1 MGILLLLLLIILQLN
16 KNKSNLLFIL
26 SFIFMWITFGW
37 NEQNPDKHIYEDRFD
52 LYDTSWYVTIT
63 EPLYTY
69 TIISLLSIHIPGKL
83 YNYILFFPFNIIL
96 LHKKNKS
103 L

>member
-69 TIISLLSIHIPGKL
+69 TIHLFHCYQFTFQESYIIISCFSFQ
-83 YNYILFFPFNIIL
+83 YYSFT
-96 LHKKNKS
+96 
-103 L
+103 